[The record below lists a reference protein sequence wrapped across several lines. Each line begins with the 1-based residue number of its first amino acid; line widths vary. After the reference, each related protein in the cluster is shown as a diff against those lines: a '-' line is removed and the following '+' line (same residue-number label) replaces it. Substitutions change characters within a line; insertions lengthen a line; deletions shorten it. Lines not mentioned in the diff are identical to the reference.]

1 MKKHTDNYKDGVIQQ
16 NIRKSLSCFNEIV
29 KIMQGVET
37 DILVSELNEYD
48 KELTYKKAHAYSK
61 IYDAIKLYF
70 PKRLG
75 GELDGSDIQ

>member
-1 MKKHTDNYKDGVIQQ
+1 MKKHADNYKDGVIQQ

-48 KELTYKKAHAYSK
+48 KEITYKKALAYSK

-75 GELDGSDIQ
+75 GELDDSDI